1 MSAWVYIVFIGYLVG
16 VLALGY
22 WTSRSQ
28 NVKEFFAAG
37 QRMPYW
43 VVGSAYVATFVSAAS
58 LLGVVGATHQTGM
71 LGNAA
76 YVGTVVGYIVALA
89 LFGPL
94 LRRFGQFTIPDYLGD
109 RYDSDAV
116 RMLSAVI
123 IFVGYFLYIATQ
135 VIGVGILFRLL
146 FGLPYSVGLIV
157 ALLIVMLYTML
168 GGMLATAYVDVL
180 QMLFMW
186 TSTIIIA
193 AIGFGRVGGVFSGL
207 PNLVGQLKESSPEYL
222 TTAASEGGVWAMW
235 SLVLIWLFGT
245 LSRADTISRAYL
257 AKNEREVYK
266 AVLFATPMIMAS
278 GIMFFFIGILGAGL
292 LPNLDGLE
300 AESTFLIM
308 AQDWAPGIITGLAF
322 AGLLATAQSTISGQ
336 LMVSSMAVSR
346 DIYAR
351 VLLPRLRGN
360 AVAPDERHILSVAR
374 YSMVFMGLIAA
385 ALAVVRPTFIIQI
398 ITLAVAIMGPG
409 FLVTFLAGFFW
420 RRATKTGAIIALVLG
435 VTSATYLSF
444 YPITVPGAP
453 WLVAPLMSIVI
464 TGVGMVVGSLVSQ
477 PPSEGAIEVYERLRR
492 RSPATSAASGSTES
506 NARELERD

>member
-1 MSAWVYIVFIGYLVG
+1 
-16 VLALGY
+16 
-22 WTSRSQ
+22 
-28 NVKEFFAAG
+28 
-37 QRMPYW
+37 
-43 VVGSAYVATFVSAAS
+43 
-58 LLGVVGATHQTGM
+58 
-71 LGNAA
+71 
-76 YVGTVVGYIVALA
+76 
-89 LFGPL
+89 
-94 LRRFGQFTIPDYLGD
+94 
-109 RYDSDAV
+109 
-116 RMLSAVI
+116 
-123 IFVGYFLYIATQ
+123 
-135 VIGVGILFRLL
+135 
-146 FGLPYSVGLIV
+146 
-157 ALLIVMLYTML
+157 
-168 GGMLATAYVDVL
+168 
-180 QMLFMW
+180 
-186 TSTIIIA
+186 
-193 AIGFGRVGGVFSGL
+193 
-207 PNLVGQLKESSPEYL
+207 
-222 TTAASEGGVWAMW
+222 
-235 SLVLIWLFGT
+235 LIWLFGT

-300 AESTFLIM
+300 AENTFLIM

-351 VLLPRLRGN
+351 VLFPRLRGN